1 MIPTTHINLQNYYWL
16 FNTMNDQAKIELISW
31 LSNSLLKKKDEKKD
45 DFFDCF
51 GAFISD
57 KSAEQ
62 QVEEIRNARYF
73 TDKKIEL

>member
-1 MIPTTHINLQNYYWL
+1 MIQTHSFTQNYSW
-16 FNTMNDQAKIELISW
+16 FFKNMSRRTKIELINW
-31 LSNSLLKKKDEKKD
+31 LSSSLLEKEETETD

-62 QVEEIRNARYF
+62 QVEEIRKSRYF
-73 TDKKIEL
+73 TDKNIEL

>member
-1 MIPTTHINLQNYYWL
+1 MIQTHSSIQNYLW
-16 FNTMNDQAKIELISW
+16 FFKNMSRRTKIELINW
-31 LSNSLLKKKDEKKD
+31 LSSSLLEKEDTETD

-62 QVEEIRNARYF
+62 QVEEIRKSRYF
-73 TDKKIEL
+73 EDKNIEL